1 MLLTRG
7 MTVRAQLRRLCA
19 RAGGMA
25 FISIKSALAESYKAD
40 DVGE

>member
-1 MLLTRG
+1 
-7 MTVRAQLRRLCA
+7 MTVRARLRRLCPRS
-19 RAGGMA
+19 RAAA